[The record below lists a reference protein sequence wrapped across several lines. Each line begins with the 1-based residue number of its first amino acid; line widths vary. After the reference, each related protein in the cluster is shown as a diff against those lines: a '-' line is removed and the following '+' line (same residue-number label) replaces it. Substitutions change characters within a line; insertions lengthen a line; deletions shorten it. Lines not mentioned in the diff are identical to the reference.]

1 MNITIHI
8 PDPTVEDV
16 TEYCRVTGIDL
27 HGRLQQELDT
37 FVNNALCQVE
47 QRRRIIKDI
56 ANFREAIK
64 ELINV
69 R

>member
-1 MNITIHI
+1 MKIFITI
-8 PDPTVEDV
+8 PDSAVDDV
-16 TEYCRVTGIDL
+16 TEYCKIHGIDL

>member
-1 MNITIHI
+1 MDFTITI
-8 PDPTVEDV
+8 PDSAIDDV
-16 TEYCRVTGIDL
+16 TEYCRIERIDL

-64 ELINV
+64 ELIYE
-69 R
+69 